1 MKMPLLSRA
10 GFKRKEFRGKL
21 AIAITANFINRN
33 TTAEASVE
41 EISGVAYIFNQK
53 FFKDLNAQ
61 TGIDLE
67 NIVYYKDETH
77 YFVMTAKKYSLLNKG
92 VLRQVRAGAVVAFG
106 YIPVSSQCVALAY
119 TSAWRLL
126 SRYIYGTANMC
137 CQDYEEPMK
146 LLSRDNVNQEALML
160 YARQA
165 ADVSTNHMLPDLDFA
180 HNHYGQPDVAM
191 FDFTSMFAAEHASR
205 VVERHGCRLLLA
217 LVGDSLLEVRRPPRV
232 VERYVS

>member
-1 MKMPLLSRA
+1 MTPAEHPVSHYEFDVLVGADGKRNTLK

-33 TTAEASVE
+33 TTQEASVE

-53 FFKDLNAQ
+53 FFKDLNAE

-77 YFVMTAKKYSLLNKG
+77 YFVMTAKKQSLLSKG
-92 VLRQVRAGAVVAFG
+92 VLRQDF
-106 YIPVSSQCVALAY
+106 
-119 TSAWRLL
+119 
-126 SRYIYGTANMC
+126 
-137 CQDYEEPMK
+137 EEPLR
-146 LLSRDNVNQEALML
+146 LLSRDNVDQDCLKA

-165 ADVSTNHMLPDLDFA
+165 ADVSTQHMLPELEFA

-205 VVERHGCRLLLA
+205 VLERGGYKLLIS
-217 LVGDSLLEVRRPPRV
+217 LVGDSLLEVSSSNMFLWFAALDRQAV
-232 VERYVS
+232 K